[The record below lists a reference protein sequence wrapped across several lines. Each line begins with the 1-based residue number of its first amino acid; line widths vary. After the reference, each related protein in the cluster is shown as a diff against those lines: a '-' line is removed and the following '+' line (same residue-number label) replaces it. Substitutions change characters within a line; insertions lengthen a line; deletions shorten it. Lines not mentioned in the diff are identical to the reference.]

1 MAHGRPGYV
10 EPRSAHRVSP
20 FPDYPIPA
28 DEEQRLRD
36 LQRLGLLDSPAD
48 PQLDRI
54 VALACSVLGMPI
66 ALVSLVDRDR
76 QWFLARRGLAATE
89 TPREMAFCAHAIADD
104 RVLMVP
110 DARDD
115 ARFAANPLVLAE
127 PRIRFYAGAPLRSP
141 EGHNLGTL
149 CVIDREPRRLEPR
162 QLQQLQLMA
171 DLVMHD
177 LELRRLSS
185 LCPVTGLV
193 NRSTFFR
200 IGQEELQQARRRG
213 QPLALLTIDID
224 DFQQVNKRWGHAAGD
239 RVLLD
244 LCRAAATPLGP
255 DDLFGRIGDEEF
267 AVLLPDR
274 EAEAAMATAEAIRA
288 AVAGL
293 EGVFSH
299 SDYRPQISGGLT
311 VLSARDASFG
321 DVFRRA
327 DQALALAKGNG
338 RDQIAM
344 LLAHDDGGD
353 GTHQR

>member
-1 MAHGRPGYV
+1 MP
-10 EPRSAHRVSP
+10 P

-54 VALACSVLGMPI
+54 VSLACSVLGMPI

-104 RVLMVP
+104 GVLMVP
-110 DARDD
+110 DARAD
-115 ARFAANPLVLAE
+115 ARFATNPLVLAD

-141 EGHNLGTL
+141 EGHKLGTL
-149 CVIDREPRRLEPR
+149 CVIDRQPRRLEPE

-213 QPLALLTIDID
+213 RSLALLTLDID

-239 RVLLD
+239 QVLLD
-244 LCRAAATPLGP
+244 LCRAVAVTLAPE
-255 DDLFGRIGDEEF
+255 DLFGRIGDEEF

-274 EAEAAMATAEAIRA
+274 DAAAAMVTAEAIRT

-299 SDYRPQISGGLT
+299 SDYRPHISGGLT
-311 VLSARDASFG
+311 VLSAHDPGFG
-321 DVFRRA
+321 AVFHRA

-344 LLAHDDGGD
+344 LLAQDNGANGSSK
-353 GTHQR
+353 R